1 MLMHDV
7 KTFSVPSGDG
17 AIVFET
23 GKLAGQAQGAVTMRF
38 KDMVILT
45 TVGVGEGRPGMNF
58 FPLVIEFEPRTYA
71 MGRIK
76 HNKVNKR
83 EGRRSDR
90 DILMSRVTDRPL
102 RPMFPKGVRSEVQVI
117 NTLLQTEGEY
127 LCSPFNITAASIAIQ
142 LAGLPFEASVSAV
155 HVGKDESGELILWPT
170 FEQAENNGLD
180 LVVAGT
186 EDSVMMVEA
195 GADLITDEEMLVAL
209 EFAHAEVKRL
219 CQAQAEFLSAFDIE
233 PIEVKIEGESDEFA
247 AAVEAVNKVVSES
260 DLDGVRGETKQEVK
274 KKMKV
279 LQTKI
284 KETYAE
290 QIEAEELSLGD
301 LMKAFDKA
309 FAKNMRNGVFSTGKR
324 VDGRAVDVVR
334 PLYTEAGVY
343 NRLHGSGLFQRGET
357 QVLSVLTL
365 AGPDHEQYNDDAF
378 RDEYRQRYI
387 HHYNFP
393 PYSVGETRPLRGPG
407 RREIGHGALA
417 ERALKYVVPTAEE
430 GYAYMTRVVSEVLA
444 CNGSS
449 SMASVCGSTLALMD
463 GGVPLKAPIAGVAMG
478 LLMQDDGEYRILTDI
493 QGLEDFDGDMDFKV
507 AGDRDRITCLQ
518 LDIKIKG
525 LDLSLLA
532 EAMKQAKIGRNTIL
546 DNMLA
551 TIPESRS
558 EMNEYAPLIETIKI
572 REDQIKKLIGKGGET
587 IQGLQATH
595 EVNISVEDDGT
606 TVITGQLENIKS
618 TKAAIGDLFY
628 EPSVGDKFLNGV
640 VKNVV
645 DFGCFI
651 EYHPG
656 NEALLHVS
664 GMSKLNGGERVG
676 APSDVVSVGDI
687 VPVEIIEKDRQ
698 GRYKLGVIDV

>member
-1 MLMHDV
+1 MSNI
-7 KTFSVPSGDG
+7 KNFSVQSGSG
-17 AIVFET
+17 TIEFET
-23 GKLAGQAQGAVTMRF
+23 GKLAGQAQGAVTLRF
-38 KDMVILT
+38 NDMVLLT
-45 TVGVGEGRPGMNF
+45 TVGVGDGRPGMDF

-117 NTLLQTEGEY
+117 NTLLQTEGDY
-127 LCSPFNITAASIAIQ
+127 LCAPFNITAASIAIQ
-142 LAGLPFEASVSAV
+142 LAGLPFEASVSGV
-155 HVGKDESGELILWPT
+155 HVGKDEDGNLILWPT

-180 LVVAGT
+180 LIVAGT
-186 EDSVMMVEA
+186 ADAIMMVEA
-195 GADLITDEEMLVAL
+195 GADMITDEEMITAL
-209 EFAHAEVKRL
+209 EFAHAEVKNL
-219 CQAQAEFLSAFDIE
+219 CKAQDEFLGQFDIE
-233 PIEVKIEGESDEFA
+233 PMEVKIDGESEEYE
-247 AAVEAVNKVVSES
+247 AAVAAVNAVVSES
-260 DLDGVRGETKQEVK
+260 DLDGVRGVTKQEVK

-284 KETYAE
+284 KETYAD
-290 QIEAEELSLGD
+290 QIEAEELSERD
-301 LMKAFDKA
+301 LMTAFDKA
-309 FAKNMRNGVFSTGKR
+309 FAKNMRKGVFTTGKR
-324 VDGRAVDVVR
+324 VDGRAVDEVR
-334 PLYTEAGVY
+334 PLYTEVGVY

-365 AGPDHEQYNDDAF
+365 AGPDSEQYNDDAF
-378 RDEYRQRYI
+378 RDEYRQRYL

-417 ERALKYVVPTAEE
+417 ERALEYVVPTAEE
-430 GYAYMTRVVSEVLA
+430 GYAYTTRVVSEVLA

-463 GGVPLKAPIAGVAMG
+463 AGVPIKAPIAGVAMG

-507 AGDRDRITCLQ
+507 AGDQERISCLQ

-532 EAMKQAKIGRNTIL
+532 EALKQAKVGRNTIL

-551 TIPESRS
+551 TIPEPRK
-558 EMNEYAPLIETIKI
+558 EMNQYAPLIETIKI
-572 REDQIKKLIGKGGET
+572 QEDQIKVLIGKGGET
-587 IQGLQATH
+587 IQGMQADND
-595 EVNISVEDDGT
+595 VNISVEDDGT
-606 TVITGQLENIKS
+606 VVITGQLENIKS
-618 TKAAIGDLFY
+618 TKAAIGELFY
-628 EPSVGDKFLNGV
+628 EPQVGDEFPNAKV
-640 VKNVV
+640 VKVM
-645 DFGCFI
+645 DFGAFI
-651 EYHPG
+651 EYHPR

-664 GMSKLNGGERVG
+664 AMAPLNNGERVG
-676 APSDVVSVGDI
+676 NVADVVKEGQN
-687 VPVEIIEKDRQ
+687 VPVKITSKDRQ
-698 GRYKLGVIDV
+698 GRYQLEVLKS

>member
-1 MLMHDV
+1 MHDI
-7 KTFSVPSGDG
+7 KNFSVPSGDG
-17 AIVFET
+17 TIEFET

-45 TVGVGEGRPGMNF
+45 TVGVGDGRPGMNF

-117 NTLLQTEGEY
+117 NTLLQTEGDY
-127 LCSPFNITAASIAIQ
+127 LCAPFNITAASVAIQ

-155 HVGKDESGELILWPT
+155 HVGKDEDGKLILWPT

-180 LVVAGT
+180 LMVAGT

-195 GADLITDEEMLVAL
+195 GADLIEEEEMLEAL
-209 EFAHAEVKRL
+209 EFAHVEVAKI
-219 CQAQAEFLSAFDIE
+219 CKAQTEFLSQFDIE
-233 PIEVKIEGESDEFA
+233 PIEVKIDGESEEFQ
-247 AAVEAVNKVVSES
+247 AAVKAVADVVSDA
-260 DLDGVRGETKQEVK
+260 DLSGVRGESKQEVK

-279 LQTKI
+279 LQEKI
-284 KETYAE
+284 KDTYAD
-290 QIEAEELSLGD
+290 QIEAEELSKGD
-301 LMKAFDKA
+301 LMTAFDKA
-309 FAKNMRNGVFSTGKR
+309 FAKNMREGVFTDGKR
-324 VDGRAVDVVR
+324 VDGRAVDTVR
-334 PLYTEAGVY
+334 SLYTEVGVY

-365 AGPDHEQYNDDAF
+365 AGPDSEQYNDDAF
-378 RDEYRQRYI
+378 RDEYRQRYL

-407 RREIGHGALA
+407 RREVGHGALA
-417 ERALKYVVPTAEE
+417 ERALRYVVPTSEE
-430 GYAYMTRVVSEVLA
+430 GYSYTTRVVSEVLA

-463 GGVPLKAPIAGVAMG
+463 GGVQIKSPIAGVAMG
-478 LLMQDDGEYRILTDI
+478 LLMKDDGDYRILTDI

-525 LDLSLLA
+525 LDLSLLK
-532 EAMKQAKIGRNTIL
+532 EAMVQAREARNTIL
-546 DNMLA
+546 DNMLE
-551 TIPESRS
+551 TIEQPRA
-558 EMNEYAPLIETIKI
+558 EMNEYAPLIETLKI
-572 REDQIKKLIGKGGET
+572 REDQIKVLIGKGGET
-587 IQGLQATH
+587 IQGIQADH
-595 EVNISVEDDGT
+595 DVKISVEDDGT
-606 TVITGQLENIKS
+606 VIITGLLDNLKA
-618 TKAAIGDLFY
+618 TKEVIGDLFY
-628 EPSVGDKFLNGV
+628 EPSVGDKFPNAV

-645 DFGCFI
+645 DFGAFL
-651 EYHPG
+651 EYHPKQ
-656 NEALLHVS
+656 EALLHVS
-664 GMSKLNGGERVG
+664 EMSKLNDGARVD
-676 APSDVVSVGDI
+676 APSDILKEGDI
-687 VPVEIIEKDRQ
+687 VSVEITAKDKQ
-698 GRYKLGVIDV
+698 GRYKLGVVT